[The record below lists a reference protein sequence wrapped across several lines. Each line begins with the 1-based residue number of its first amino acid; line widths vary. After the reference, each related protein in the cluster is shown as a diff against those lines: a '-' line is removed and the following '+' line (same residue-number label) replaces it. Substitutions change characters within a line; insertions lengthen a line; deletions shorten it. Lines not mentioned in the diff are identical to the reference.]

1 MVFKGQLTF
10 GIDSFVK
17 RPNFHEMA
25 SAEAVWG
32 PRSGFRVSTES
43 PWVDVRSYQ
52 LWCPLAE
59 NPVAESCI
67 QNLVLKLSSHGV
79 CNNVYYNN
87 VSVSSCDWLRHL
99 SLLNK
104 LANDI
109 QAKSKKMMEKLNKIQ
124 RKIYPCQFCI
134 C

>member
-1 MVFKGQLTF
+1 MMVFKGQLTF

-25 SAEAVWG
+25 SAEAVLG

-43 PWVDVRSYQ
+43 PWVDVRSCQ

-67 QNLVLKLSSHGV
+67 QNLVLKLSSHPV
-79 CNNVYYNN
+79 QYLFYDKSVKQYCFNK
-87 VSVSSCDWLRHL
+87 SVSITSRTP
-99 SLLNK
+99 S
-104 LANDI
+104 
-109 QAKSKKMMEKLNKIQ
+109 
-124 RKIYPCQFCI
+124 
-134 C
+134 

>member
-1 MVFKGQLTF
+1 MGGSRVHDMTKKVEIAWVMMVFKGQLTF

-67 QNLVLKLSSHGV
+67 QNLVLKLSSQGV
-79 CNNVYYNN
+79 VRSFVICNLE
-87 VSVSSCDWLRHL
+87 SCYQVRW
-99 SLLNK
+99 
-104 LANDI
+104 
-109 QAKSKKMMEKLNKIQ
+109 
-124 RKIYPCQFCI
+124 
-134 C
+134 